1 MFGNHRSHTANYRN
15 GPPGAGP
22 VGRVN
27 LKIAKVLGSTV
38 PASLIATADQ
48 VIE

>member
-1 MFGNHRSHTANYRN
+1 MVR
-15 GPPGAGP
+15 PEAGP

-27 LKIAKVLGSTV
+27 LKIAKVLGPTV